1 MQKAKKYDW
10 KDSNLALFG
19 SDTEKK
25 VKKESAE
32 SEPAWNGAGQ
42 EVGLQIWR
50 INKFKVESWPKE
62 EYGEFFNGDS
72 YIILNTYQNE
82 GEDELNYDLHFWIG
96 KYSTQDEYGT
106 AAYKTV
112 ELDTLLD
119 DKPVQHR
126 EVGSH
131 ESNLFKSYFPAIKLM
146 KGGADTGFRRVL
158 PEAYTPRLFH
168 VKKLEKQKRKMN
180 KRITVKEVS
189 LKKANYSEDDV
200 FILDL
205 GNSIYQINGANST
218 HDEKYAAAQEVN
230 NLLGSRG
237 KAKKSIIDG
246 APFDDPDIA
255 GHFKDSE
262 KKEKTVTEWGGNK
275 LFVISDNDGSLDMD
289 PVESVS
295 KDSLDPNNVYVLD
308 SEHGVYVWI
317 GAEASVDE
325 RKNAMAYACNY
336 LSKTEYAWKPVSVI
350 AQGKENDAFN
360 AAW

>member
-42 EVGLQIWR
+42 DVGMQIWR
-50 INKFKVESWPKE
+50 INKFKVEAWPKE
-62 EYGEFFNGDS
+62 QYGEFFNGDS
-72 YIILNTYQNE
+72 YIILNTYKNE
-82 GEDELNYDLHFWIG
+82 GEDELLYDVHFWIG

-131 ESNLFKSYFPAIKLM
+131 ESNLFKSYFPAIKLL
-146 KGGADTGFRRVL
+146 KGGADTGFNRVL

-168 VKKLEKQKRKMN
+168 VKKQTN
-180 KRITVKEVS
+180 KKITVREVS
-189 LKKANYSEDDV
+189 LKKSNYSEDDV

-205 GNSIYQINGANST
+205 GNSIYQINGDNST
-218 HDEKYAAAQEVN
+218 HDEKYAAAQEVTR
-230 NLLGSRG
+230 LLGCRG
-237 KAKKSIIDG
+237 KARKHIIDG
-246 APFDDPDIA
+246 APFENPEIA
-255 GHFKDSE
+255 GHFKDAG
-262 KKEKTVTEWGGNK
+262 KKEKPAVEWGGNK

-289 PVESVS
+289 PVENVS
-295 KDSLDPNNVYVLD
+295 KDSLDSNNVYVLD
-308 SEHGVYVWI
+308 SENECFVWV

-325 RKNAMAYACNY
+325 RKNGLSYAANY
-336 LSKTEYAWKPVSVI
+336 LNKTDYPWKAISVI
-350 AQGKENDAFN
+350 AQGKENDHFN